1 MHLTADVDQ
10 DGQHLGGG
18 GGIDGK
24 ARTVGQILIKRKRPD
39 GLAARCM
46 FGERGSSNSSTDI
59 EPSAVCIRTSK
70 PFTVSVWSAGDF
82 SLRDCPLSLMVASIC
97 FVINHRRKPLNCL
110 KVHPIM
116 SMECSAVVGGVAVMN
131 KLTSDPVAKSQSQVA
146 LSKLGKPGGPFGNQ
160 ENS

>member
-1 MHLTADVDQ
+1 MMHPNPQCRHFPPTTRLGLPCIRRHDGGAVSTLFCNIFFALNAKTPQVHLTADVDR

-82 SLRDCPLSLMVASIC
+82 SLRDCPLSLMVAAPQFVLSSI
-97 FVINHRRKPLNCL
+97 I
-110 KVHPIM
+110 
-116 SMECSAVVGGVAVMN
+116 VAN
-131 KLTSDPVAKSQSQVA
+131 R
-146 LSKLGKPGGPFGNQ
+146 
-160 ENS
+160 